1 MRYLHERRKSL
12 GGYLPKR
19 RQKSEAV
26 NVPKLKDFASFAL
39 EANDKGTSTTM
50 AFVRM
55 LSGLLRD
62 KIFGPRLVP
71 IVADEAR
78 TFGMA
83 SLFRQIGIYA
93 PFGQFYEP
101 EDSSSLLSYQEKED
115 GQLLEEGISEAGALS
130 SWIAAATSY
139 STHNT
144 PMLPIY
150 IYYSM
155 FGFQRVGDLIWA
167 AGDQRA
173 RGFLIGATAGKT
185 TLSGEGL
192 QHQDGVSQLIAST
205 VPNCRAYD
213 PAYAYE
219 LAIIFEHGAK
229 RMLEEQHDE
238 FYYLTVMNE
247 NYAQPACPEGIEEN
261 VIKGMYRLSEK
272 KSSKSKGKVRL
283 LGSGTILQ
291 EVEAAAKMLVDDW
304 QISTDVFSVTS
315 YSELERDARDIARRN
330 RLNGGYQQSHVEGQL
345 PGNEP
350 VIATSDYVRA
360 CPQLI
365 SPYVEGR
372 FVALGTDGF
381 GRSDTRVNLRSFF
394 EVDRHHIVIAA
405 LDALVRD
412 GLLEQSV
419 ATSALLKYR
428 INQKHSAPW
437 ME

>member
-1 MRYLHERRKSL
+1 
-12 GGYLPKR
+12 
-19 RQKSEAV
+19 
-26 NVPKLKDFASFAL
+26 
-39 EANDKGTSTTM
+39 
-50 AFVRM
+50 
-55 LSGLLRD
+55 
-62 KIFGPRLVP
+62 
-71 IVADEAR
+71 
-78 TFGMA
+78 
-83 SLFRQIGIYA
+83 
-93 PFGQFYEP
+93 
-101 EDSSSLLSYQEKED
+101 
-115 GQLLEEGISEAGALS
+115 LEEGISEAGALS

-247 NYAQPACPEGIEEN
+247 NYSQPACPEGIEEN
-261 VIKGMYRLSEK
+261 VIKGMYRLFEK
-272 KSSKSKGKVRL
+272 KSSRSMGKVRL

-330 RLNGGYQQSHVEGQL
+330 RLNGGLQQSHVEGQL

-365 SPYVEGR
+365 SPYVKGR

-394 EVDRHHIVIAA
+394 EVDRYHIVIAA

-428 INQKHSAPW
+428 INQKYSAPW

>member
-1 MRYLHERRKSL
+1 
-12 GGYLPKR
+12 
-19 RQKSEAV
+19 
-26 NVPKLKDFASFAL
+26 
-39 EANDKGTSTTM
+39 
-50 AFVRM
+50 
-55 LSGLLRD
+55 
-62 KIFGPRLVP
+62 
-71 IVADEAR
+71 
-78 TFGMA
+78 
-83 SLFRQIGIYA
+83 
-93 PFGQFYEP
+93 
-101 EDSSSLLSYQEKED
+101 
-115 GQLLEEGISEAGALS
+115 
-130 SWIAAATSY
+130 
-139 STHNT
+139 
-144 PMLPIY
+144 
-150 IYYSM
+150 
-155 FGFQRVGDLIWA
+155 
-167 AGDQRA
+167 
-173 RGFLIGATAGKT
+173 
-185 TLSGEGL
+185 
-192 QHQDGVSQLIAST
+192 
-205 VPNCRAYD
+205 
-213 PAYAYE
+213 
-219 LAIIFEHGAK
+219 
-229 RMLEEQHDE
+229 
-238 FYYLTVMNE
+238 
-247 NYAQPACPEGIEEN
+247 
-261 VIKGMYRLSEK
+261 
-272 KSSKSKGKVRL
+272 
-283 LGSGTILQ
+283 
-291 EVEAAAKMLVDDW
+291 MLVDDW